1 VDDQLTVFGWIDA
14 ENVNDIDFYE
24 FTLTATTTLYLDIDY
39 ANDVNGTDDNDTGSV
54 PYGDYDPFIGAITLE
69 AGTYY
74 AVITS
79 YGNSPGDAY
88 GDVAYNDLSING
100 TEYIGAEPGVT
111 VETSYGYTYGQY
123 LLQIRT
129 DPDDVEV
136 SRGAQAHVDTI
147 TDAGGDDDGVV
158 FQNLE
163 GVAIQ
168 ITALGDGVT
177 QAKILDLGYD
187 NYEEDEGAGL
197 SYYFDS
203 YYFDYDLPI
212 TNTVNIDNSIE
223 FIEVSA
229 GLARLNGVD
238 VEGAM
243 TLNTGDHAYVVA
255 GGHNDDYL
263 YIDDYYSVSSVLFG
277 KAGNDSLEGGYGND
291 ILDGGIGE
299 DYLYGGD
306 GSDVFRYTS
315 IFDSYV
321 DVGSADTYDY
331 IYDFDATD
339 DNEDIW
345 LDGIISSTTSF
356 SFIGDSTFSG
366 NLGSAEARFDANFQ
380 TLEIDVDGNGAMD
393 MSIVLEEVSLPDLD
407 INDFTI
413 T

>member
-1 VDDQLTVFGWIDA
+1 M
-14 ENVNDIDFYE
+14 
-24 FTLTATTTLYLDIDY
+24 
-39 ANDVNGTDDNDTGSV
+39 
-54 PYGDYDPFIGAITLE
+54 
-69 AGTYY
+69 
-74 AVITS
+74 ITS

-136 SRGAQAHVDTI
+136 SSGAQAHVDTI

-255 GGHNDDYL
+255 GGHNDDSL
-263 YIDDYYSVSSVLFG
+263 YIDDYYAVSSVLFG
-277 KAGNDSLEGGYGND
+277 MAGNDSLQGGYGND